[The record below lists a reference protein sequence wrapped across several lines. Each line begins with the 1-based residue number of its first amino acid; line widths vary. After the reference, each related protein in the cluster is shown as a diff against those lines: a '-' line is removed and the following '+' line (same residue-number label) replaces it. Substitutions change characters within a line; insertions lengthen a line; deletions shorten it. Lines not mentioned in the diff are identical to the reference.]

1 MTKIKTEQKW
11 KRVWMK
17 EENRQRDG
25 DLGSGNCLGRRLK
38 EQYQWIQQYTLNAKN
53 CSGPGQSNNTTVLP
67 PLY

>member
-1 MTKIKTEQKW
+1 
-11 KRVWMK
+11 MK